1 MSRLAVIIVA
11 VVVFVVVAGLLA
23 RWLTVENGERD
34 DITQLLQAQARGDE
48 AGMLARLDGCAR
60 DSRCAAAVRANAEAL
75 RASGKLDIVAYDS
88 STAYSLGGAS
98 GPTRVVWRTPGR
110 LPTVQC
116 VAVRRTGNVLSGVSV
131 SLTGLSRPIGR
142 TAACP

>member
-1 MSRLAVIIVA
+1 VSRLAAIIVA
-11 VVVFVVVAGLLA
+11 VVVFVVIAALLA

-34 DITQLLQAQARGDE
+34 DVAQLLQAQARGD
-48 AGMLARLDGCAR
+48 AAQMLDRLDGCAQ
-60 DSRCAAAVRANAEAL
+60 DARCAAAVRANAQAL
-75 RASGKLDIVAYDS
+75 RSDGKLDIVAYDS

-98 GPTRVVWRTPGR
+98 GPTRVVWTTPGR

-131 SLTGLSRPIGR
+131 SLTALSRPIGR
-142 TAACP
+142 TSAC

>member
-1 MSRLAVIIVA
+1 VSRLAAIIVA
-11 VVVFVVVAGLLA
+11 VVVFVVIAALLA

-34 DITQLLQAQARGDE
+34 DVAQLLQAQARGD
-48 AGMLARLDGCAR
+48 AAQMLDRLDGCAQ
-60 DSRCAAAVRANAEAL
+60 DPRCAAAVRANAQAL
-75 RASGKLDIVAYDS
+75 RSDGKLDIVAYDS

-98 GPTRVVWRTPGR
+98 GPTRVVWTTPGR

-131 SLTGLSRPIGR
+131 SLTALSRPIGR
-142 TAACP
+142 TSAC